1 MVQAG
6 QQTKGT
12 ISKNKNNAR
21 IKAMRDKYEKSGSKP
36 WSAKRPGSGQIK
48 ASERG

>member
-21 IKAMRDKYEKSGSKP
+21 IKAMRDKTTEARRSRQKYSKGIGGI
-36 WSAKRPGSGQIK
+36 KR
-48 ASERG
+48 RGE